1 MGGGTSGGSGAAN
14 SNTPGTGGG
23 ATGGASFGSGA
34 SARGGGRAG
43 GASGGGGWYG
53 GTASANGSNSHTG
66 GGGGGSGYVYTSLTA
81 NQYPSGCLLNPS
93 FYLTDASTTPNL
105 NTGNGKAKIT
115 LVK

>member
-1 MGGGTSGGSGAAN
+1 M
-14 SNTPGTGGG
+14 
-23 ATGGASFGSGA
+23 GASFGSGA
-34 SARGGGRAG
+34 SARGDGRTG
-43 GASGGGGWYG
+43 GAGGGGGWYG
-53 GTASANGSNSHTG
+53 GTASTIGGSIHTG

-93 FYLTDASTTPNL
+93 FYLTDASTTPNS